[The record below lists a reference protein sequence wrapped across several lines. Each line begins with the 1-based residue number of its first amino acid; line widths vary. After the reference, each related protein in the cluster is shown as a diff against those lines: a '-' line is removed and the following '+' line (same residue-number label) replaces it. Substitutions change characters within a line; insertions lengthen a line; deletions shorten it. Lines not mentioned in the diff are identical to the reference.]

1 MKISRD
7 KAVKAYY
14 AKHKARIDKVFGNI
28 GNKTISPELKFESWA
43 YASVPAK
50 FGTKATAYEE
60 LGLLV
65 DKAQYGQDYADSKAV
80 LLDLK
85 RQGNN
90 IDLRKSKYRID
101 RFSEWTRVEDD
112 TYLVHSDSGDWNGG
126 TQYVEYLSS
135 YSVNKEANIVL
146 YYGYGNVVG
155 GDSESPFETKG
166 TMSVDELEA
175 ILGHEIL

>member
-14 AKHKARIDKVFGNI
+14 DKHKARIDKVFGQI
-28 GNKTISPELKFESWA
+28 GNQTISPELKFKSWA

-50 FGTKATAYEE
+50 FGTKASANEE

-80 LLDLK
+80 LLELK
-85 RQGNN
+85 KQNKN
-90 IDLRKSKYRID
+90 IDLRKAKYKVEK
-101 RFSEWTRVEDD
+101 FSSWVKVDDD
-112 TYLVHSDSGDWNGG
+112 TYAIDTDTGDWNGG
-126 TQYVEYLSS
+126 TQYIEYLSS

-146 YYGYGNVVG
+146 YYGYGSVIG
-155 GDSESPFETKG
+155 SDSESPFETKG
-166 TMSVDELEA
+166 TMSVAQLESL
-175 ILGHEIL
+175 LGYEIL